1 MFIVLTQD
9 NSAELIRVNANSI
22 CSYHNINKY
31 KKNKNTDTFSFQSVT
46 EVLLNT
52 GTKFDVVE
60 SSGEIDVLLRTITQV
75 IRGYQTIKED

>member
-9 NSAELIRVNANSI
+9 NSTELIRVNANSI
-22 CSYHNINKY
+22 CSYHNIKKY
-31 KKNKNTDTFSFQSVT
+31 KKNEDTGTFDFQSVT
-46 EVLLNT
+46 EILLNT